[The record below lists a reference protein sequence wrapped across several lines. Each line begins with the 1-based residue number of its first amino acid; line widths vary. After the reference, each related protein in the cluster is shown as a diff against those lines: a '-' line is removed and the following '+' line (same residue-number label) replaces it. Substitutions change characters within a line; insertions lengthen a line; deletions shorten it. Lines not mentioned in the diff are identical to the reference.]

1 MPIYNLKQK
10 NKRLKKKRIENLI
23 VTLIAVFI
31 SLPTY
36 ADDNTNTSNVYKLVT
51 NVSELTDDGTLFIIA
66 NKEKGTALCK
76 DFYKKGTKDPNMV
89 EMQPYGDFFIINENV
104 ATFRL
109 FKISKGYQFQLVPYN
124 DPING
129 YLSIA
134 GESSRPCL
142 QNKSKTEMKIKIN
155 NKEGKANVR
164 RQNPAKNLGIVD
176 NNIKFADSQFIY
188 VYIYKQLPL
197 SITSSLTLETSKSL
211 SETVKDTDIT
221 GKVIPNIKIDR
232 RFDADGGWYSICL
245 PFSLTAD
252 DINKQFKGAEFQEFN
267 GVEQQ
272 DKTINLK
279 FKKVTTTKAG
289 KPYLIKPIKDITA
302 ADLTFNNKL
311 IEQTTPVDVN
321 HKLGS
326 DANKTF
332 TFKGVFSPFTAN
344 SEEMADKNIKFLSGE
359 KGLDLVS
366 PNGSG
371 TMKCYRAYFVFPGKK
386 GIVETEAKI
395 TNHDEAT
402 AVQPVKRQEAETEHV
417 VFSISGQKVAKVKNA
432 SQLPKGVYIINKK
445 RIMVK

>member
-1 MPIYNLKQK
+1 M
-10 NKRLKKKRIENLI
+10 KKKRIENLI

-36 ADDNTNTSNVYKLVT
+36 ADDNANTSNVYKLVT
-51 NVSELTDDGTLFIIA
+51 NVSELTTDGTLFIIA
-66 NKEKGTALCK
+66 DKEKGTALCK
-76 DFYKKGTKDPNMV
+76 DFYKLKADAKNMV

-211 SETVKDTDIT
+211 SETVKDKDIT

-252 DINKQFKGAEFQEFN
+252 DINKQFKGAEFN

-279 FKKVTTTKAG
+279 FKKVTTTEAG

-302 ADLTFNNKL
+302 ADLTFINKL

-344 SEEMADKNIKFLSGE
+344 SEELAYKNIKFLSGI

-366 PNGSG
+366 PNGTG
-371 TMKCYRAYFVFPGKK
+371 TMRCYRAYFVFPGKK
-386 GIVETEAKI
+386 GNVETEAKI

>member
-1 MPIYNLKQK
+1 M
-10 NKRLKKKRIENLI
+10 KKKRIENLI

-36 ADDNTNTSNVYKLVT
+36 ADDNANTSNVYKLVT
-51 NVSELTDDGTLFIIA
+51 NVSELTTDGTLFIIA
-66 NKEKGTALCK
+66 NKEEGTALCK

-109 FKISKGYQFQLVPYN
+109 YKTSSGYQFQLVPYD
-124 DPING
+124 DPTNG
-129 YLSIA
+129 FLSVY
-134 GESSRPCL
+134 GSRPYL
-142 QNKSKTEMKIKIN
+142 RSRTNSVMTIKSIN
-155 NKEGKANVR
+155 EEGKVDFR
-164 RQNPAKNLGIVD
+164 SKSPAANLGFTS
-176 NNIKFADSQFIY
+176 NKFIFDDSKLIY
-188 VYIYKQLPL
+188 VYIYK
-197 SITSSLTLETSKSL
+197 SITPSLTLETSKSL
-211 SETVKDTDIT
+211 SETVKDKDVT
-221 GKVIPNIKIDR
+221 GKVIPSINIDR
-232 RFDADGGWYSICL
+232 KFIADGGWYSICL
-245 PFSLTAD
+245 PFSLTEAD
-252 DINKQFKGAEFQEFN
+252 IKNQFKRAVFQGFD

-279 FKKVTTTKAG
+279 FKKVTTTEAG
-289 KPYLIKPIKDITA
+289 KPYLIKPTENITA
-302 ADLTFNNKL
+302 ADLTFINKL
-311 IEQTTPVDVN
+311 IEQTTPVDVSYM
-321 HKLGS
+321 LGS

-344 SEEMADKNIKFLSGE
+344 SEELADKNIKFLSGE

-366 PNGSG
+366 PNDTG

>member
-1 MPIYNLKQK
+1 M
-10 NKRLKKKRIENLI
+10 KKKRIENLI

-36 ADDNTNTSNVYKLVT
+36 ADDNANTSNVYKLVT

-66 NKEKGTALCK
+66 NKEKEKALCK

-109 FKISKGYQFQLVPYN
+109 YKTSSEYQFQLVPYD
-124 DPING
+124 DPTNG
-129 YLSIA
+129 FLSVY
-134 GESSRPCL
+134 GSRPYL
-142 QNKSKTEMKIKIN
+142 RSKSHSVMTIKSIN
-155 NKEGKANVR
+155 EEGKVDFR
-164 RQNPAKNLGIVD
+164 SKSPAANLGFESNKFI
-176 NNIKFADSQFIY
+176 FADNKLKY
-188 VYIYKQLPL
+188 VYIYK
-197 SITSSLTLETSKSL
+197 SITPSLTLETSKSL
-211 SETVKDTDIT
+211 SETVKDIDIT
-221 GKVIPNIKIDR
+221 GKVIPSIKIDR
-232 RFDADGGWYSICL
+232 SFVADGGWYSICL
-245 PFSLTAD
+245 PFSLTEAD
-252 DINKQFKGAEFQEFN
+252 IKNQFKRAVFQGFY

-279 FKKVTTTKAG
+279 FKKVTTTEAG
-289 KPYLIKPIKDITA
+289 KPYLIKPIEDITA

-311 IEQTTPVDVN
+311 IEQTTPVDVSYM
-321 HKLGS
+321 LES

-332 TFKGVFSPFTAN
+332 TFKGVFSPFTAD
-344 SEEMADKNIKFLSGE
+344 SEELADKNIKFLSGE

-417 VFSISGQKVAKVKNA
+417 VFSISGQKMGKVKNA

>member
-1 MPIYNLKQK
+1 M
-10 NKRLKKKRIENLI
+10 KKKRIENLI

-36 ADDNTNTSNVYKLVT
+36 ADDNANTSNVYKLVT

-66 NKEKGTALCK
+66 NKEKGKALCK

-89 EMQPYGDFFIINENV
+89 EMQPYGDCFIINENV

-109 FKISKGYQFQLVPYN
+109 FKTSDGYQFQLVPYHE
-124 DPING
+124 PTNG
-129 YLSIA
+129 FLSID
-134 GESSRPCL
+134 GSKLCLRSRTYSVMTI
-142 QNKSKTEMKIKIN
+142 KSIN
-155 NKEGKANVR
+155 EEGKVDFR
-164 RQNPAKNLGIVD
+164 SKSPAANLGFAS
-176 NNIKFADSQFIY
+176 NKFIFYNDYNKY
-188 VYIYKQLPL
+188 VYIYK
-197 SITSSLTLETSKSL
+197 SITPSLTLETSKSL
-211 SETVKDTDIT
+211 SETVKDKDIT
-221 GKVIPNIKIDR
+221 GKVIPSIKIDR
-232 RFDADGGWYSICL
+232 SFVADGGWYSICL
-245 PFSLTAD
+245 PFSLTED
-252 DINKQFKGAEFQEFN
+252 DIKNQFKGAVFQGFN

-279 FKKVTTTKAG
+279 FKKVTTTEAG
-289 KPYLIKPIKDITA
+289 KPYLIKPKKDITA
-302 ADLTFNNKL
+302 ADLTFINKL

-321 HKLGS
+321 HKLDS

-344 SEEMADKNIKFLSGE
+344 SEELADKNIKFLSGV

-366 PNGSG
+366 PNDTG

>member
-1 MPIYNLKQK
+1 M
-10 NKRLKKKRIENLI
+10 KKKRIENLI

-36 ADDNTNTSNVYKLVT
+36 ADDNANTSNVYKLVT
-51 NVSELTDDGTLFIIA
+51 NVSELTTDGTLFIIA
-66 NKEKGTALCK
+66 NKEEGTALCK

-109 FKISKGYQFQLVPYN
+109 YKTSSGYQFQLVPYD
-124 DPING
+124 DPTNG
-129 YLSIA
+129 FLSVD
-134 GESSRPCL
+134 GSRPYL
-142 QNKSKTEMKIKIN
+142 RSRTYSVMTIKSI
-155 NKEGKANVR
+155 NKEGKVDFR
-164 RQNPAKNLGIVD
+164 SKSPAANLGFTS
-176 NNIKFADSQFIY
+176 NKFIFDVSKLIY
-188 VYIYKQLPL
+188 VYIYK
-197 SITSSLTLETSKSL
+197 SITPSLTLETSKSL
-211 SETVKDTDIT
+211 SETVKDKDIT
-221 GKVIPNIKIDR
+221 GKVIPSIKIDR
-232 RFDADGGWYSICL
+232 SFVADGGWYSICL
-245 PFSLTAD
+245 PFSLTEAD
-252 DINKQFKGAEFQEFN
+252 IKNQFKGAVFQGFN

-279 FKKVTTTKAG
+279 FKRVTTTKAG

-302 ADLTFNNKL
+302 ADLTFINKQ
-311 IEQTTPVDVN
+311 IEQTTPVDVSYM
-321 HKLGS
+321 LGS

-344 SEEMADKNIKFLSGE
+344 SEELADKNIKFLSGE

-371 TMKCYRAYFVFPGKK
+371 TMKCYSAYFVFPGKK

>member
-1 MPIYNLKQK
+1 M
-10 NKRLKKKRIENLI
+10 KKKRIENLI

-36 ADDNTNTSNVYKLVT
+36 ADDNANTSNVYKLVT

-66 NKEKGTALCK
+66 NKEKEKALCK

-109 FKISKGYQFQLVPYN
+109 YKTSSEYQFQLVPYD
-124 DPING
+124 DPTNG
-129 YLSIA
+129 FLSVY
-134 GESSRPCL
+134 GSRPYL
-142 QNKSKTEMKIKIN
+142 RSKSHSVMTIKSIN
-155 NKEGKANVR
+155 EEGKVDFR
-164 RQNPAKNLGIVD
+164 SKSPAANLGFTS
-176 NNIKFADSQFIY
+176 NKFIFDDSKLIY
-188 VYIYKQLPL
+188 VYIYK
-197 SITSSLTLETSKSL
+197 SITPSLTLETSKSL
-211 SETVKDTDIT
+211 SETVKDKDIT
-221 GKVIPNIKIDR
+221 GKVPSIKIDR
-232 RFDADGGWYSICL
+232 SFVADGGWYTICL
-245 PFSLTAD
+245 PFSLTED
-252 DINKQFKGAEFQEFN
+252 DIKKQFKDAVFQRFN

-279 FKKVTTTKAG
+279 FKKVTTTEAG

-302 ADLTFNNKL
+302 ADLTFINKQ
-311 IEQTTPVDVN
+311 IEQTTPVDVSYM
-321 HKLGS
+321 LES

-332 TFKGVFSPFTAN
+332 TFKGVFSPFTAD
-344 SEEMADKNIKFLSGE
+344 SEELADKNIKFLSGV

-366 PNGSG
+366 PNGTG

-386 GIVETEAKI
+386 SIVETEAKI

-402 AVQPVKRQEAETEHV
+402 AMQPVKRQEAETEHV
-417 VFSISGQKVAKVKNA
+417 VFSISGQKMGKVKNA

>member
-1 MPIYNLKQK
+1 M
-10 NKRLKKKRIENLI
+10 KKKLIENLI

-36 ADDNTNTSNVYKLVT
+36 ADDNANTSNVYKLVT
-51 NVSELTDDGTLFIIA
+51 KESELTTDGTLFIIA

-76 DFYKKGTKDPNMV
+76 NFYTLNKSHDNLV
-89 EMQPYGDFFIINENV
+89 EMQHYGDFFIINEKI
-104 ATFRL
+104 ATFKL
-109 FKISKGYQFQLVPYN
+109 EIVGKDNDKKYLFQLEPYKDSYGN
-124 DPING
+124 SG
-129 YLSIA
+129 YLS
-134 GESSRPCL
+134 CL
-142 QNKSKTEMKIKIN
+142 ANNYKLSLQSKSNSYIYVKEIDN
-155 NKEGKANVR
+155 EGKAYLR
-164 RQNPAKNLGIVD
+164 RQDPAANLGFY
-176 NNIKFADSQFIY
+176 NNNTIHFIYDYNKY
-188 VYIYKQLPL
+188 VYIYK
-197 SITSSLTLETSKSL
+197 SITPSLTLETSKSL
-211 SETVKDTDIT
+211 SETVKDKDVT
-221 GKVIPNIKIDR
+221 GKVIPSIKIDR

-245 PFSLTAD
+245 PFSLTED
-252 DINKQFKGAEFQEFN
+252 DIKKQFKGAVFQCFN

-279 FKKVTTTKAG
+279 FKKVTTTEAG

-302 ADLTFNNKL
+302 ADLTFINKQ
-311 IEQTTPVDVN
+311 IEQTTPVDVSYM
-321 HKLGS
+321 LGS

-332 TFKGVFSPFTAN
+332 TFKGVFSPFTTN
-344 SEEMADKNIKFLSGE
+344 SEELADKNIKFLSGE

-417 VFSISGQKVAKVKNA
+417 VFSISGQKMGKVKNA

>member
-1 MPIYNLKQK
+1 M
-10 NKRLKKKRIENLI
+10 KKKRIENLI

-36 ADDNTNTSNVYKLVT
+36 ADDNANTSNVYKLVT
-51 NVSELTDDGTLFIIA
+51 NVSELTTDGTLFIIA
-66 NKEKGTALCK
+66 DKEKGTALCK
-76 DFYKKGTKDPNMV
+76 DFYKLKADAKNMV

-211 SETVKDTDIT
+211 SETVKDKDIT

-279 FKKVTTTKAG
+279 FKKVTTTEAG
-289 KPYLIKPIKDITA
+289 KPYLIKPKKDITA
-302 ADLTFNNKL
+302 ADLTFINKL

-321 HKLGS
+321 HKLDS

-332 TFKGVFSPFTAN
+332 TFKGVFSPFTAD
-344 SEEMADKNIKFLSGE
+344 SEELADKNIKFLSGE

-366 PNGSG
+366 PNGTG
-371 TMKCYRAYFVFPGKK
+371 TMKCYRAYFVFPCKK

-402 AVQPVKRQEAETEHV
+402 AVQPVKRQEAEIEHV

>member
-1 MPIYNLKQK
+1 M
-10 NKRLKKKRIENLI
+10 KKKRIENLI

-36 ADDNTNTSNVYKLVT
+36 ADDNANTSNVYKLVT
-51 NVSELTDDGTLFIIA
+51 KESELTTDGTLFIIA

-76 DFYKKGTKDPNMV
+76 NFYTLNKSHDNLV
-89 EMQPYGDFFIINENV
+89 EMQPYGDFFIINEKI
-104 ATFRL
+104 ATFKL
-109 FKISKGYQFQLVPYN
+109 EIVGKDNDKKYLFQLEPYKDSN
-124 DPING
+124 GNIG
-129 YLSIA
+129 YLSCFA
-134 GESSRPCL
+134 DYQLSL
-142 QNKSKTEMKIKIN
+142 QGKSNSYIYLKKIDN
-155 NKEGKANVR
+155 EGKAYLR
-164 RQNPAKNLGIVD
+164 RQEPAANLGID
-176 NNIKFADSQFIY
+176 KNKIIFDIYYNKY
-188 VYIYKQLPL
+188 VYIYK
-197 SITSSLTLETSKSL
+197 SITPFLTLETSKSL
-211 SETVKDTDIT
+211 SETVKDIDIT
-221 GKVIPNIKIDR
+221 GKVIPSIKIDR
-232 RFDADGGWYSICL
+232 SFIADGGWYTICL
-245 PFSLTAD
+245 PFSLTED
-252 DINKQFKGAEFQEFN
+252 DIKKQFKDAVFQRFN

-279 FKKVTTTKAG
+279 FKKVTTTEAG

-302 ADLTFNNKL
+302 ADLTFINKQ
-311 IEQTTPVDVN
+311 IEQTTPVDVSY
-321 HKLGS
+321 KLGS

-344 SEEMADKNIKFLSGE
+344 SEELADKNIKFLSGV

-366 PNGSG
+366 PNGTG

-402 AVQPVKRQEAETEHV
+402 AVQPVKRQKAETEHV
-417 VFSISGQKVAKVKNA
+417 VFSISGQKVGKVKNA

>member
-1 MPIYNLKQK
+1 M
-10 NKRLKKKRIENLI
+10 KKKRIENLI

-36 ADDNTNTSNVYKLVT
+36 ADDNANTSNVYKLVT
-51 NVSELTDDGTLFIIA
+51 NVSELTTDGTLFIIA
-66 NKEKGTALCK
+66 DKEKGTALCK
-76 DFYKKGTKDPNMV
+76 DFYKLKADAKNMV

-197 SITSSLTLETSKSL
+197 SITPSLTLETSKSL
-211 SETVKDTDIT
+211 SETVKDKDIT
-221 GKVIPNIKIDR
+221 GKVIPSIKIDR
-232 RFDADGGWYSICL
+232 SFDADGGWYTICL

-279 FKKVTTTKAG
+279 FKKVTTTEAG

-302 ADLTFNNKL
+302 ADLTFINKL

-344 SEEMADKNIKFLSGE
+344 SEELADKNIKFLSGE

-366 PNGSG
+366 PNGTG

-386 GIVETEAKI
+386 SIVETEAKI

>member
-1 MPIYNLKQK
+1 M
-10 NKRLKKKRIENLI
+10 KKKRIENLI

-36 ADDNTNTSNVYKLVT
+36 ADDNANTSNVYKLVT
-51 NVSELTDDGTLFIIA
+51 NVSELTADGTLFIIA
-66 NKEKGTALCK
+66 NKEKRKALCK

-89 EMQPYGDFFIINENV
+89 EMQPYGDCFIINENV

-109 FKISKGYQFQLVPYN
+109 FKTSDGYQFQLVPYHE
-124 DPING
+124 PTNG
-129 YLSIA
+129 FLSID
-134 GESSRPCL
+134 GSKLCLRSRTYSVMTI
-142 QNKSKTEMKIKIN
+142 KSIN
-155 NKEGKANVR
+155 EEGKVDFR
-164 RQNPAKNLGIVD
+164 SKSPAANLGFASNKFIFD
-176 NNIKFADSQFIY
+176 NDYNKY
-188 VYIYKQLPL
+188 VYIYK
-197 SITSSLTLETSKSL
+197 SITPSLTLETSKSL
-211 SETVKDTDIT
+211 SETVKDKDIT
-221 GKVIPNIKIDR
+221 GKVIPSIKIDR
-232 RFDADGGWYSICL
+232 SFVADGGWYTICL
-245 PFSLTAD
+245 PFSLTED
-252 DINKQFKGAEFQEFN
+252 DIKNQFKGAVFQGFD
-267 GVEQQ
+267 GIEQQ

-279 FKKVTTTKAG
+279 FKKVTTTEAG
-289 KPYLIKPIKDITA
+289 KPYLIKPIKNITA
-302 ADLTFNNKL
+302 ADLTFINKQ

-321 HKLGS
+321 HKLVS
-326 DANKTF
+326 DASKTF

-344 SEEMADKNIKFLSGE
+344 SEELADKNIKFLSGE

-366 PNGSG
+366 PNGTG

-386 GIVETEAKI
+386 GNVETEAKI

>member
-1 MPIYNLKQK
+1 M
-10 NKRLKKKRIENLI
+10 KKKRIENLI

-36 ADDNTNTSNVYKLVT
+36 ADDNANTSNVYKLVT
-51 NVSELTDDGTLFIIA
+51 NVSELTTDGTLFIIA
-66 NKEKGTALCK
+66 NKESKKALCK
-76 DFYKKGTKDPNMV
+76 NFYNLNRNVDNLE
-89 EMQPYGDFFIINENV
+89 EMQPYGDFFIINEKI
-104 ATFRL
+104 ATFKL
-109 FKISKGYQFQLVPYN
+109 NKIKSGYKFQLEPYEKPN
-124 DPING
+124 IG
-129 YLSIA
+129 FLSCDNLNRFWLHSTKYATMAI
-134 GESSRPCL
+134 
-142 QNKSKTEMKIKIN
+142 TVI
-155 NKEGKANVR
+155 NKEGNVKVKR
-164 RQNPAKNLGIVD
+164 KEAPYSFLEIKNKNLI
-176 NNIKFADSQFIY
+176 QFEEDY
-188 VYIYKQLPL
+188 SKGVYIYKQLPL
-197 SITSSLTLETSKSL
+197 SITPSLTLETSKSL
-211 SETVKDTDIT
+211 SETVKDKDIT
-221 GKVIPNIKIDR
+221 GKVIPSIKIDR
-232 RFDADGGWYSICL
+232 SFVADGGWYSICL

-279 FKKVTTTKAG
+279 FKKVTTTEAG
-289 KPYLIKPIKDITA
+289 KPYLIKPRKDITA
-302 ADLTFNNKL
+302 ADLTFINKL

-321 HKLGS
+321 HKLDS

-332 TFKGVFSPFTAN
+332 SFKGVFSPFTAN
-344 SEEMADKNIKFLSGE
+344 SEELADKNIKFLSGE

-366 PNGSG
+366 PNDTG

>member
-1 MPIYNLKQK
+1 M
-10 NKRLKKKRIENLI
+10 KKKRIENLI

-36 ADDNTNTSNVYKLVT
+36 ADDNANTSNVYKLVT
-51 NVSELTDDGTLFIIA
+51 NVSELTTDGTLFIIA
-66 NKEKGTALCK
+66 NKEKRTALCK
-76 DFYKKGTKDPNMV
+76 DFNNLKAGAKNMV

-104 ATFRL
+104 ATFSL
-109 FKISKGYQFQLVPYN
+109 DKISSGYQFQLVPYD
-124 DPING
+124 DPTNG
-129 YLSIA
+129 FLSID
-134 GESSRPCL
+134 GSRPCL
-142 QNKSKTEMKIKIN
+142 RSKSKNEMKIEIN

-164 RQNPAKNLGIVD
+164 RQDPAKNLGIVN
-176 NNIKFADSQFIY
+176 NNIKFDDSKLIY
-188 VYIYKQLPL
+188 VYIYK
-197 SITSSLTLETSKSL
+197 SITPSLTLETSKSL
-211 SETVKDTDIT
+211 SETVKDKDIT
-221 GKVIPNIKIDR
+221 GKVPSIKIDR
-232 RFDADGGWYSICL
+232 SFIADGGWYTICL
-245 PFSLTAD
+245 PFSLTED
-252 DINKQFKGAEFQEFN
+252 DIKKQFKGAEFQGFD
-267 GVEQQ
+267 GVDQQ

-279 FKKVTTTKAG
+279 FKKVTTTKSG
-289 KPYLIKPIKDITA
+289 KPYLIKPKENITA
-302 ADLTFNNKL
+302 ADLTFINKL
-311 IEQTTPVDVN
+311 IEQTTPVDVSY
-321 HKLGS
+321 KLGS

-344 SEEMADKNIKFLSGE
+344 SEELADKNIKFLSGE

-417 VFSISGQKVAKVKNA
+417 VFSISGQKMGKVKNA

>member
-1 MPIYNLKQK
+1 M
-10 NKRLKKKRIENLI
+10 KKKRIENLI

-36 ADDNTNTSNVYKLVT
+36 ADYNANTSNVYKLVT
-51 NVSELTDDGTLFIIA
+51 NVSELTTDGTLFIIA
-66 NKEKGTALCK
+66 DKEKGTALCK
-76 DFYKKGTKDPNMV
+76 DFYKLKADAKNMV

-211 SETVKDTDIT
+211 SETVKDKDIT

-279 FKKVTTTKAG
+279 FKKVTTTEAG

-302 ADLTFNNKL
+302 ADLTFINKL
-311 IEQTTPVDVN
+311 IEQTTPVDIN

-344 SEEMADKNIKFLSGE
+344 SEELADKNIKFLSGE

-366 PNGSG
+366 PNDTG

-386 GIVETEAKI
+386 DIVETEAKI

-402 AVQPVKRQEAETEHV
+402 AVQPVKRQETETEHV
-417 VFSISGQKVAKVKNA
+417 VFSISGQKVANVKNA

>member
-1 MPIYNLKQK
+1 M
-10 NKRLKKKRIENLI
+10 KKKRIENLI

-36 ADDNTNTSNVYKLVT
+36 ADDNANTSNVYKLVT

-76 DFYKKGTKDPNMV
+76 DFYKLKADAKNMV

-211 SETVKDTDIT
+211 SETVKDKDIT

-252 DINKQFKGAEFQEFN
+252 DINKQFKGAEFQDFN

-344 SEEMADKNIKFLSGE
+344 SEELADKNIKFLSGE

-366 PNGSG
+366 PNDTG

-386 GIVETEAKI
+386 GNVETEAKI

-402 AVQPVKRQEAETEHV
+402 AVQPVKSQEAETEHV

>member
-1 MPIYNLKQK
+1 M
-10 NKRLKKKRIENLI
+10 KKKRIENLI

-36 ADDNTNTSNVYKLVT
+36 ADDNANTSNVYKLVT
-51 NVSELTDDGTLFIIA
+51 NVSELTTDGTLFIIA

-76 DFYKKGTKDPNMV
+76 DFYKLKADAKNMV

-188 VYIYKQLPL
+188 VYIYK
-197 SITSSLTLETSKSL
+197 SITPSLTLGTSKSL
-211 SETVKDTDIT
+211 SETVKDKDIT
-221 GKVIPNIKIDR
+221 GKVPSIKIDR
-232 RFDADGGWYSICL
+232 PFVADGGWYSICL

-279 FKKVTTTKAG
+279 FKKVTTTEAG

-302 ADLTFNNKL
+302 ADLTFINKL

-321 HKLGS
+321 HKLDS

-344 SEEMADKNIKFLSGE
+344 SEELADKNIKFLSGE

>member
-1 MPIYNLKQK
+1 M
-10 NKRLKKKRIENLI
+10 KKKRIENLI

-36 ADDNTNTSNVYKLVT
+36 ADDNANTSNVYKLVT
-51 NVSELTDDGTLFIIA
+51 NVSELTTDGTLFIIA

-76 DFYKKGTKDPNMV
+76 NFYTFKNKKDNNLV
-89 EMQPYGDFFIINENV
+89 EMQPYGKFFIINDKI
-104 ATFRL
+104 ATFKLEIVDKDNDKRYL
-109 FKISKGYQFQLVPYN
+109 FMLEPYKDSN
-124 DPING
+124 GNSG
-129 YLSIA
+129 YLS
-134 GESSRPCL
+134 CL
-142 QNKSKTEMKIKIN
+142 ANYQLSLQSKSNSYIDVKEIDN
-155 NKEGKANVR
+155 EGKAYLR
-164 RQNPAKNLGIVD
+164 RQGPAANLGFY
-176 NNIKFADSQFIY
+176 NNNTIHFIYDYNKY
-188 VYIYKQLPL
+188 VYIYK
-197 SITSSLTLETSKSL
+197 SITPSLTLETSKSL
-211 SETVKDTDIT
+211 SETVKDKDIT
-221 GKVIPNIKIDR
+221 GKVPSIKIDR
-232 RFDADGGWYSICL
+232 SFVADGGWYSICL

-279 FKKVTTTKAG
+279 FKKVTTTEAG
-289 KPYLIKPIKDITA
+289 KPYLIKPKKDITA
-302 ADLTFNNKL
+302 ADLTFINKQ
-311 IEQTTPVDVN
+311 IEQTTPVDVSYM
-321 HKLGS
+321 LGS

-344 SEEMADKNIKFLSGE
+344 SEELADKNIKFLSGE

-366 PNGSG
+366 PNDTG

>member
-1 MPIYNLKQK
+1 M
-10 NKRLKKKRIENLI
+10 KKKRIENLI

-36 ADDNTNTSNVYKLVT
+36 ADDNANTSNVYKLVT

-76 DFYKKGTKDPNMV
+76 DFNKLKAGAKNMV

-109 FKISKGYQFQLVPYN
+109 YKTSSGYQFQLVPYD
-124 DPING
+124 DPTNG
-129 YLSIA
+129 FLSID
-134 GESSRPCL
+134 GSRPCL
-142 QNKSKTEMKIKIN
+142 RSRSKNEMKIEIN
-155 NKEGKANVR
+155 NKEGKAKAR
-164 RQNPAKNLGIVD
+164 RQDPAKNLGIVS
-176 NNIKFADSQFIY
+176 NNIKFDDNQFIY
-188 VYIYKQLPL
+188 VYIYK
-197 SITSSLTLETSKSL
+197 SITPSLTLETSKSL
-211 SETVKDTDIT
+211 SETVKDKDVT
-221 GKVIPNIKIDR
+221 GKVIPSINIDR
-232 RFDADGGWYSICL
+232 KFIADGGWYSICL
-245 PFSLTAD
+245 PFSLTET
-252 DINKQFKGAEFQEFN
+252 DIKNQFKGAMFQGFY
-267 GVEQQ
+267 GVEQH

-279 FKKVTTTKAG
+279 FKKVTTTEAG
-289 KPYLIKPIKDITA
+289 KPYLIKPTENITA
-302 ADLTFNNKL
+302 ADLTFNNKQ
-311 IEQTTPVDVN
+311 IEQTTPVDVSY
-321 HKLGS
+321 KLGS

-332 TFKGVFSPFTAN
+332 TFKGVFSPFTAD
-344 SEEMADKNIKFLSGE
+344 SEELADKNIKFLSGV

-366 PNGSG
+366 PNDTG

>member
-1 MPIYNLKQK
+1 M
-10 NKRLKKKRIENLI
+10 KKKRIENLI

-36 ADDNTNTSNVYKLVT
+36 ADDNANTSNVYKLVT

-66 NKEKGTALCK
+66 NKEKGKALCK

-89 EMQPYGDFFIINENV
+89 EMQPYGDCFIINENV

-109 FKISKGYQFQLVPYN
+109 FKTSDGYQFQLVPYHE
-124 DPING
+124 PTNG
-129 YLSIA
+129 FLSID
-134 GESSRPCL
+134 GSKLCLRSRTYSVMTI
-142 QNKSKTEMKIKIN
+142 KSIN
-155 NKEGKANVR
+155 EEGKVDFR
-164 RQNPAKNLGIVD
+164 SKSPAANLGFASNKFIFD
-176 NNIKFADSQFIY
+176 NDYNKY
-188 VYIYKQLPL
+188 VYIYK
-197 SITSSLTLETSKSL
+197 SITPSLTLETSKSL
-211 SETVKDTDIT
+211 SETVKDKDIT
-221 GKVIPNIKIDR
+221 GKVPSIKIDR
-232 RFDADGGWYSICL
+232 PFVADGGWYSICL

-279 FKKVTTTKAG
+279 FKKVTTTEAC

-302 ADLTFNNKL
+302 ADLTFINKL

-321 HKLGS
+321 HKLDS

-344 SEEMADKNIKFLSGE
+344 SEELADKNIKFLSGE

-366 PNGSG
+366 PNDTG
-371 TMKCYRAYFVFPGKK
+371 TMRCYRAYFVFPGKK

>member
-1 MPIYNLKQK
+1 M
-10 NKRLKKKRIENLI
+10 KKKRIENLI

-36 ADDNTNTSNVYKLVT
+36 ADDNANTSNVYKLVT

-66 NKEKGTALCK
+66 NKEKGKALCK

-89 EMQPYGDFFIINENV
+89 EMQPYGDCFIINENV

-109 FKISKGYQFQLVPYN
+109 FKTSDGYQFQLVPYHE
-124 DPING
+124 PTNG
-129 YLSIA
+129 FLSID
-134 GESSRPCL
+134 GSKLCLRSRTYSVMTI
-142 QNKSKTEMKIKIN
+142 KSIN
-155 NKEGKANVR
+155 EEGKVDFR
-164 RQNPAKNLGIVD
+164 SKSPAANLGFASNKFIFD
-176 NNIKFADSQFIY
+176 NDYNKY
-188 VYIYKQLPL
+188 VYIYK
-197 SITSSLTLETSKSL
+197 SITPSLTLETSKSL
-211 SETVKDTDIT
+211 SETVKDKDIT
-221 GKVIPNIKIDR
+221 GKVPSIKIDR

-279 FKKVTTTKAG
+279 FKKVTTTEAG

-302 ADLTFNNKL
+302 ADLTFINKL

-321 HKLGS
+321 HKLCS

-344 SEEMADKNIKFLSGE
+344 SEELADKNIKFLSGE

-366 PNGSG
+366 PNDTG

-417 VFSISGQKVAKVKNA
+417 VFSISGQKVANVKNA

>member
-1 MPIYNLKQK
+1 M
-10 NKRLKKKRIENLI
+10 KKKRIENLI

-36 ADDNTNTSNVYKLVT
+36 ADDNANTSNVYKLVT
-51 NVSELTDDGTLFIIA
+51 NVSELTTDGTLFIIA
-66 NKEKGTALCK
+66 NKERGTALCK
-76 DFYKKGTKDPNMV
+76 DFYKLKADAKNMV

-197 SITSSLTLETSKSL
+197 SITPSLTLETSKSL
-211 SETVKDTDIT
+211 SETVKDKDVT
-221 GKVIPNIKIDR
+221 GKVIPSINIDR
-232 RFDADGGWYSICL
+232 KFIADGGWYSICL
-245 PFSLTAD
+245 PFSLTEAD
-252 DINKQFKGAEFQEFN
+252 IKNQFKRAVFQGFD

-279 FKKVTTTKAG
+279 FKKVTTTEAG
-289 KPYLIKPIKDITA
+289 KPYLIKPKKNITA

-311 IEQTTPVDVN
+311 IDQTTPVDVSY
-321 HKLGS
+321 KLGS

-344 SEEMADKNIKFLSGE
+344 SEELADKNIKFLSGE

-366 PNGSG
+366 PNGTG

-386 GIVETEAKI
+386 GSVETEAKI

>member
-1 MPIYNLKQK
+1 M
-10 NKRLKKKRIENLI
+10 KKKRIENLI

-36 ADDNTNTSNVYKLVT
+36 ADDNANTSNVYKLVT
-51 NVSELTDDGTLFIIA
+51 NVSELTTDGTLFIIA
-66 NKEKGTALCK
+66 DKEKGTALCK
-76 DFYKKGTKDPNMV
+76 DFYKLKADAKNMV

-197 SITSSLTLETSKSL
+197 FITSSLTLETSKSL
-211 SETVKDTDIT
+211 SETVKDKDIT
-221 GKVIPNIKIDR
+221 GKVIPSIKIDR
-232 RFDADGGWYSICL
+232 SFDADGGWYTICL

-252 DINKQFKGAEFQEFN
+252 DIKNQFKRAVFQGFD

-279 FKKVTTTKAG
+279 FKKVTTTEAG
-289 KPYLIKPIKDITA
+289 KPYLIKPTENITA

-311 IEQTTPVDVN
+311 IEQTTPVDVSYM
-321 HKLGS
+321 LDS

-344 SEEMADKNIKFLSGE
+344 SEELADKNIKFLSGV

-366 PNGSG
+366 PNDTG

-386 GIVETEAKI
+386 GNVETEAKI

-432 SQLPKGVYIINKK
+432 SQLPKGVYIINKR

>member
-1 MPIYNLKQK
+1 M
-10 NKRLKKKRIENLI
+10 KKKRIENLI

-36 ADDNTNTSNVYKLVT
+36 ADDNANTSNVYKLVT
-51 NVSELTDDGTLFIIA
+51 NVSELTTDGTLFIIA

-76 DFYKKGTKDPNMV
+76 DFYKLKADAKNMV

-109 FKISKGYQFQLVPYN
+109 YKTSSGYQFQLVPYD
-124 DPING
+124 DPTNG
-129 YLSIA
+129 FLSVD
-134 GESSRPCL
+134 GSRPYL
-142 QNKSKTEMKIKIN
+142 RSRTYSVMTIKSI
-155 NKEGKANVR
+155 NKEGKVDFR
-164 RQNPAKNLGIVD
+164 SKSPAANLGFTS
-176 NNIKFADSQFIY
+176 NKFIFDVSKLIY
-188 VYIYKQLPL
+188 VYIYK
-197 SITSSLTLETSKSL
+197 SITPSLTLETSKSL
-211 SETVKDTDIT
+211 SETVKDKDVT
-221 GKVIPNIKIDR
+221 GKVIPSIKIDR
-232 RFDADGGWYSICL
+232 SFVADGGWYSICL
-245 PFSLTAD
+245 PFSLTEAD
-252 DINKQFKGAEFQEFN
+252 IKNQFKGAVFQGFN

-279 FKKVTTTKAG
+279 FKRVTTTEAG
-289 KPYLIKPIKDITA
+289 KPYLIKPIEDITA
-302 ADLTFNNKL
+302 ADLTFNNKQ
-311 IEQTTPVDVN
+311 IEQTTPVDVSY
-321 HKLGS
+321 KLDS

-332 TFKGVFSPFTAN
+332 TFKGVFSPFTAD
-344 SEEMADKNIKFLSGE
+344 SEELADKNIKFLSGE

-366 PNGSG
+366 PNGTG
-371 TMKCYRAYFVFPGKK
+371 TMKCYRAYFVFPSKK
-386 GIVETEAKI
+386 VIVETEAKI

>member
-1 MPIYNLKQK
+1 M
-10 NKRLKKKRIENLI
+10 KKKRIENLI

-36 ADDNTNTSNVYKLVT
+36 ADDNANTSNVYKLVT
-51 NVSELTDDGTLFIIA
+51 NVSELTDDGPLFIIA
-66 NKEKGTALCK
+66 NKEKGKALCK

-89 EMQPYGDFFIINENV
+89 EMQPYGDCFIINENV

-109 FKISKGYQFQLVPYN
+109 FKTSDGYQFQLVPYHE
-124 DPING
+124 PTNG
-129 YLSIA
+129 FLSID
-134 GESSRPCL
+134 GSKLCLRSRTYSVMTI
-142 QNKSKTEMKIKIN
+142 KSIN
-155 NKEGKANVR
+155 EEGKVDFR
-164 RQNPAKNLGIVD
+164 SKSPAANLGFASNKFIFD
-176 NNIKFADSQFIY
+176 NDYNKY
-188 VYIYKQLPL
+188 VYIYK
-197 SITSSLTLETSKSL
+197 SITPSLTLETYKSL
-211 SETVKDTDIT
+211 SETVKDKNIT
-221 GKVIPNIKIDR
+221 GKVIPSIKIDR
-232 RFDADGGWYSICL
+232 SFVADGGWYTICL
-245 PFSLTAD
+245 PFSLTED
-252 DINKQFKGAEFQEFN
+252 DIKNQFKGAVFQGFN

-279 FKKVTTTKAG
+279 FKKVTTTEAG
-289 KPYLIKPIKDITA
+289 KPYLIKPTKYITA

-311 IEQTTPVDVN
+311 IDQTTPVDVSY
-321 HKLGS
+321 KLGS

-344 SEEMADKNIKFLSGE
+344 SEELADKNIKFLSGE

-366 PNGSG
+366 PNGTG

-386 GIVETEAKI
+386 VIFETEAKI

-402 AVQPVKRQEAETEHV
+402 TVKPVKRQEAETEHV
-417 VFSISGQKVAKVKNA
+417 VFSISGQKMGKVKNA